1 MNSFYTPQLVLT
13 QYEYQLNLS
22 NKTVAL
28 VIDAFDLSKGKLN
41 LKAYRLTQQFMTL
54 FKEGK
59 INIEEWGFPLPSS
72 RLVSRAADSP
82 AR

>member
-1 MNSFYTPQLVLT
+1 MNSFCSLELVLT
-13 QYEYQLNLS
+13 QYEYQLNLG

-41 LKAYRLTQQFMTL
+41 LKAYRLTQKFMKM

-59 INIEEWGFPLPSS
+59 INIEEWVCCDAFM
-72 RLVSRAADSP
+72 A
-82 AR
+82 